1 MALHCNNDI
10 IIDIIIIQ
18 TFAYFGIQ
26 STYNIINTRRK
37 STKDAADAA
46 LGKEKLN
53 LEKTKVQIDAQEKGV
68 RLQADKVKEDNKL
81 DLELFKTTRK
91 Q

>member
-1 MALHCNNDI
+1 
-10 IIDIIIIQ
+10 
-18 TFAYFGIQ
+18 
-26 STYNIINTRRK
+26 
-37 STKDAADAA
+37 
-46 LGKEKLN
+46 
-53 LEKTKVQIDAQEKGV
+53 VQIDAQEKGV